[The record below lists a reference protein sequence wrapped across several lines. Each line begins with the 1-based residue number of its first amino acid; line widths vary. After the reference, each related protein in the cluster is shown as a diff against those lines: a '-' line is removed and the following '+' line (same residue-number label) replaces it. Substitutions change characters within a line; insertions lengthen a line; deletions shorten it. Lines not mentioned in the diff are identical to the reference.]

1 MFQHVFGC
9 AGLVQFSFQVSVV
22 EEYMKN
28 EFPGVSVLTKI
39 SCGAVLSVPLFAQLR
54 QFSTLTSRT
63 CGCHAGNGAATA
75 VPATV
80 YFQAIG
86 TLLPLL

>member
-9 AGLVQFSFQVSVV
+9 AGLAQFSFQVTES
-22 EEYMKN
+22 EEYMKY
-28 EFPGVSVLTKI
+28 EFPGVALLTNV

-54 QFSTLTSRT
+54 QFSTLTNRT
-63 CGCHAGNGAATA
+63 WGCHAGNGDGTAT
-75 VPATV
+75 PALV
-80 YFQAIG
+80 YFHEIG